1 MSRETFIDLAISK
14 GKTGEEI
21 NASLGRLKYDPL
33 TRAEIQQINEG
44 SYGLSGL
51 QRFKKEAGD
60 YTKGAATM
68 IGQGIQAITHPI
80 KEGLPLLQKVDS
92 YLAKDPSLI
101 RDFSDLLLNPYNLT
115 VEKALSQSPVE
126 SAKDIATGI
135 YNHPFTFTLDT
146 LPFTAPLVGKGIQKG
161 IKALPDSKVKT
172 TLRGLTPEGANVNRI
187 LSEAKATTADTIE
200 NLRNASFRLQQYA
213 PEDLAVAIK
222 NIEAP
227 NMGKWSGTE
236 QQLAITKELRDMV
249 NKTNE
254 LLVKAG
260 ANPEMMKNAA
270 VNQYIVRTLGTDTPI
285 ATVEK
290 ALQDKKFALENGLE
304 PQKLKQLQEEG
315 TRLYNEKLIQPFK
328 HSTDADTVREG
339 LVEESLKKQRS
350 ANAKL
355 YGTQSYEDLA
365 KGFIKD
371 GYTNT
376 INKLRTTEGAMAA
389 IRNMADEVARKV
401 EPQYKSEVTNKL
413 RNLTDKEY
421 INLATDHIWNWMQKN
436 EWELPELGLTKDDLK
451 FYIRNKGKR
460 FRINGKIT
468 VDETKIPHELFRI
481 RGSGKRPFQYILD
494 EEFETINGKL
504 PETSTKRTLLDI
516 PLKDDEVLVSP
527 RLLNEKFG
535 TSIANGEDI
544 IGDINS
550 LSRGLNKAERAKYAD
565 DLYIF
570 NKQDI
575 EALKKAYNPRS
586 GVLGDLG
593 SIAKMGVLATPR
605 YIAGNALTNMM
616 IAPITGV
623 GIRDVLYTLQ
633 NIDKLPAAI
642 KRSTAYSGYLGERLP
657 LSASYKDIYKQL
669 GKDITEGD
677 ALKKLSAINMGANY
691 PIFKAAQTVET
702 FQRAVEFVNQ
712 ARKYAKENGKTFE
725 QIMREAK
732 KNGGNNRTYREIQT
746 RVQQYLGDYMGRNY
760 YLPDKIQT
768 AMELSTPFYRP
779 ITQGIRQFYNATK
792 DYPLGTQAFYR
803 QPALASNEY
812 AQQLAD
818 KMGVERDP
826 VYGGYPIK
834 PKSGKIPGQV
844 IYSPYHAFSPVGELV
859 QSPMDVL
866 TGNTF
871 AASPIFPIL
880 GRNKFGERGKLPN
893 SMESFDG
900 NLVMLDNNG
909 NPTGIQLESNIQA
922 GIRTLGGQYGQQF
935 LSPITQ
941 ANNYI
946 LPLLALTTGQTY
958 KAPADTALLGQ
969 IGDLKIPFI
978 MESNIG
984 ARPKSDVDEIL
995 LPMAGGTI
1003 KNTYK
1008 EKTGEVKGKQYKR
1021 YSTEMRKRI
1030 NRLKWER

>member
-1 MSRETFIDLAISK
+1 MSRETFIQSAIDK
-14 GKTGEEI
+14 GASGEEI

-44 SYGLSGL
+44 SYGLNFG
-51 QRFKKEAGD
+51 QRFKKNITD
-60 YTKGAATM
+60 ITKGGATM
-68 IGQGIQAITHPI
+68 IGQGIQALTHPI
-80 KEGLPLLQKVDS
+80 KEGLPLLEKVDN
-92 YLAKDPSLI
+92 YLAKDPNLI
-101 RDFSDLLLNPYNLT
+101 RDFTDLTLSPYNLS
-115 VEKALSQSPVE
+115 VEKVLSQSPVE
-126 SAKDIATGI
+126 SAKDIAVGA
-135 YNHPFTFTLDT
+135 YNNPGFALLDT
-146 LPFTAPLVGKGIQKG
+146 LPITAPLAGKGIQKG
-161 IKALPDSKVKT
+161 IKALPEGGLKNS
-172 TLRGLTPEGANVNRI
+172 LRGLTPEGANVNRI
-187 LSEAKATTADTIE
+187 LSEARATTADTIE

-227 NMGKWSGTE
+227 NMGKWAGTE

-249 NKTNE
+249 NQTNE

-270 VNQYIVRTLGTDTPI
+270 VNQYIVRNLGTDTPL

-328 HSTDADTVREG
+328 HSTDADMVREG

-365 KGFIKD
+365 KGFVKD

-376 INKLRTTEGAMAA
+376 INKLRTTEGAIAA

-401 EPQYKSEVTNKL
+401 DNLEGLKLEKS
-413 RNLTDKEY
+413 
-421 INLATDHIWNWMQKN
+421 
-436 EWELPELGLTKDDLK
+436 
-451 FYIRNKGKR
+451 
-460 FRINGKIT
+460 
-468 VDETKIPHELFRI
+468 
-481 RGSGKRPFQYILD
+481 
-494 EEFETINGKL
+494 
-504 PETSTKRTLLDI
+504 
-516 PLKDDEVLVSP
+516 EVLVSP

-565 DLYIF
+565 DLYVF

-586 GVLGDLG
+586 GVLNDLG
-593 SIAKMGVLATPR
+593 SIAKMGVLATLG
-605 YIAGNALTNMM
+605 YITRNAITNAM

-623 GIRDVLYTLQ
+623 GIRDILYTLQ

-657 LSASYKDIYKQL
+657 LSAGYKDVYKQL
-669 GKDITEGD
+669 GKDIQEGD
-677 ALKKLSAINMGANY
+677 TLKKLSAINMGANY

-712 ARKYAKENGKTFE
+712 AKKYAKENNKTFE

-732 KNGGNNRTYREIQT
+732 KNGGNNKTYREIQT
-746 RVQQYLGDYMGRNY
+746 RVQQYLGDYIGRNY
-760 YLPDKIQT
+760 YLPDKLQT
-768 AMELSTPFYRP
+768 AVELSTPFYRP

-792 DYPLGTQAFYR
+792 DYPLETQMFYR
-803 QPALASNEY
+803 QPALAANRN

-818 KMGVERDP
+818 EMGVERDP
-826 VYGGYPIK
+826 IYGGYPIK
-834 PKSGKIPGQV
+834 PKSGKLPGQV
-844 IYSPYHAFSPVGELV
+844 IYSQYHAFSPVGELL
-859 QSPMDVL
+859 QDPMNTL
-866 TGNTF
+866 AGNTF
-871 AASPIFPIL
+871 AASPILPIL

-909 NPTGIQLESNIQA
+909 NPTGIQLENNIPA
-922 GIRTLGGQYGQQF
+922 RIGTLAGQYGQQF
-935 LSPITQ
+935 VSPITQ

-946 LPLLALTTGQTY
+946 LPLLALATGQTY

-969 IGDLKIPFI
+969 VGDLRLPFI
-978 MESNIG
+978 MESNMG
-984 ARPKSDVDEIL
+984 ARPKSDIDEIL
-995 LPMAGGTI
+995 LPMVGGTI
-1003 KNTYK
+1003 RNTYK